1 MSRADAVRNRARVLA
16 AADAVFGE
24 KGATA
29 STEEVAARA
38 GVGIATVFRH
48 FPTKQDL
55 LEAIVLARL
64 ERLLAVAE
72 TLVAEGGD
80 DGFATLFARFV
91 EEAVN
96 KRVFGDVLTHAGE
109 GFRTANTAIVD
120 GLWAAF
126 ATLIA
131 RGQAAGQVRQ
141 GFDVDDVQILLA
153 GAHQAL
159 QRAGDDPTRHARL
172 LAILLDGVRGH

>member
-48 FPTKQDL
+48 FPTKQGL

-72 TLVAEGGD
+72 SLVAEGG
-80 DGFATLFARFV
+80 DGFATLFALFV

-131 RGQAAGQVRQ
+131 RGQAAGQVRP

-159 QRAGDDPTRHARL
+159 QRAGDDPARRARL